1 MMDIRA
7 RTDECVVLRGRDFGD
22 ADRILVL
29 LFREYGKMSCIA
41 KGVRRP
47 KSRLKASTQLFSYSR
62 VTFSAGRSNLA
73 VVTQGEAIDSL
84 PALRDDLTAI
94 ACASYIGEMLD
105 VVLPEGKPQ
114 ENIFILAVTTLT
126 LLAGMADPFLVL
138 KYFELRLLAEL
149 GYRPNLER
157 CLCCGRRVDAVKFYL
172 DPLRGGLVCRGC
184 NAGNRQTAELSA
196 GSVMML
202 ERLLRW
208 DLRQIFNLRISEDAR
223 REMDNAVSLWLDYHL
238 GAAASRARDNLSLYW
253 QP

>member
-1 MMDIRA
+1 MDTRA

-29 LFREYGKMSCIA
+29 LFREHGKLSCIA

-62 VTFSAGRSNLA
+62 VTFSAGRGSLG
-73 VVTQGEAIDSL
+73 VVTQGEAVDSL
-84 PALRDDLTAI
+84 PALRDDLTSI
-94 ACASYIGEMLD
+94 ACASYVGELLD
-105 VVLPEGKPQ
+105 AVLPEGKKQ

-126 LLAGMADPFLVL
+126 LLAGAEDPFLIL

-149 GYRPNLER
+149 GYRPELER
-157 CLCCGRRVDAVKFYL
+157 CVGCGRGVDAARFYI
-172 DPLRGGLVCRGC
+172 DPPRGGLLCRAC
-184 NAGNRQTAELSA
+184 NGGDRRTAEISA
-196 GSVMML
+196 GAVMTL

-208 DLRQIFNLRISEDAR
+208 DLRRIFNLRISPDAR
-223 REMDNAVSLWLDYHL
+223 REIDNALAAYLEYHL
-238 GAAASRARDNLSLYW
+238 GSPAARALANLSLYW